1 MNDQEIIDHMI
12 KFIEETERDIQAEMM
27 GQKKLGAKKKPGEL
41 KKKAVDNIIK
51 ELRKARGV
59 DQKAGEMKNEN

>member
-27 GQKKLGAKKKPGEL
+27 GVSSKKKPGEL
-41 KKKAVDNIIK
+41 KKKAVDEIIK
-51 ELRKARGV
+51 KLRKEMGV
-59 DQKAGEMKNEN
+59 EQKAGGIKNEN